1 VHQVTHEKHQQPIM
15 RKQLGVASDHAGL
28 ELKRALVTELE
39 KRGVVVREFGTTSSD
54 SCDYPDFAHA
64 VGRAIEGGE
73 IERAI
78 LVCGTGVG
86 MSIAANRH
94 AAVRAVVCSEPL
106 SARMSRQHNDAN
118 VLCIGARVVGA
129 DTAIDIVDAFL
140 GATFEGGRHATRVA
154 KINPA

>member
-1 VHQVTHEKHQQPIM
+1 MNEQIA
-15 RKQLGVASDHAGL
+15 VASDHAGL
-28 ELKRALVTELE
+28 ELKNALARELQ
-39 KRGVVVREFGTTSSD
+39 KRGVEVRDFGTTTAD

-64 VGRAIEGGE
+64 VARAIANGE
-73 IERAI
+73 VERAI

-94 AAVRAVVCSEPL
+94 TAIQAVACSEPL

-129 DTAIDIVDAFL
+129 GTAIDIVEAFL
-140 GATFEGGRHATRVA
+140 ATTFEGGRHATRVA
-154 KINPA
+154 KINHL

>member
-1 VHQVTHEKHQQPIM
+1 MT
-15 RKQLGVASDHAGL
+15 KQLGVASDHAGL
-28 ELKRALVTELE
+28 DLKRALVTELE
-39 KRGVVVREFGTTSSD
+39 KRGVVVREFGTNTSD

-94 AAVRAVVCSEPL
+94 ATVRAVVCSEPL

-118 VLCIGARVVGA
+118 VLCIGARIVDAG
-129 DTAIDIVDAFL
+129 TAIDIVDAFL
-140 GATFEGGRHATRVA
+140 GATFEGGRHAKRIT
-154 KINPA
+154 KINAA

>member
-1 VHQVTHEKHQQPIM
+1 MT
-15 RKQLGVASDHAGL
+15 KQLGVASDHAGL
-28 ELKRALVTELE
+28 ELKRALVAELE
-39 KRGVVVREFGTTSSD
+39 KRGVVVREFGTTTSD

-94 AAVRAVVCSEPL
+94 VAVRAVVCSEPL
-106 SARMSRQHNDAN
+106 SARMSRRHNDAN

-129 DTAIDIVDAFL
+129 GTAIDIVDAFL
-140 GATFEGGRHATRVA
+140 GATFEGGRHATRIA
-154 KINPA
+154 KINPP

>member
-1 VHQVTHEKHQQPIM
+1 MT
-15 RKQLGVASDHAGL
+15 KQLGVASDHAGL
-28 ELKRALVTELE
+28 ELKRSLVAELE
-39 KRGVVVREFGTTSSD
+39 KRGIAVRDFGTTNGD

-64 VGRAIEGGE
+64 VGRAITGQE

-94 AAVRAVVCSEPL
+94 GAVRAVVCSEPL

-118 VLCIGARVVGA
+118 VLCIGARVVGPG
-129 DTAIDIVDAFL
+129 TALDIVDAFL
-140 GATFEGGRHATRVA
+140 GASFEGGRHAARVA
-154 KINPA
+154 KITPA

>member
-1 VHQVTHEKHQQPIM
+1 MTM
-15 RKQLGVASDHAGL
+15 QLGVASDHAGL

-39 KRGVVVREFGTTSSD
+39 KRGIVVHDFGTATSE

-118 VLCIGARVVGA
+118 VLCIGARIVGTG
-129 DTAIDIVDAFL
+129 TAIDIVDAFL
-140 GATFEGGRHATRVA
+140 SASFEGGRHAMRVA
-154 KINPA
+154 KINTP

>member
-1 VHQVTHEKHQQPIM
+1 MSKP
-15 RKQLGVASDHAGL
+15 LGVASDHAGL
-28 ELKRALVTELE
+28 ELKQALAAELT
-39 KRGVVVREFGTTSSD
+39 KRGVSVREFGTTTSD

-64 VGRAIEGGE
+64 VGRAIESGE

-94 AAVRAVVCSEPL
+94 AGVRAVVCSEAL

-129 DTAIDIVDAFL
+129 GTALDIVDAFL
-140 GATFEGGRHATRVA
+140 SAGFEGGRHASRVG
-154 KINPA
+154 KINLG

>member
-1 VHQVTHEKHQQPIM
+1 MNEQIA
-15 RKQLGVASDHAGL
+15 VASDHAGL
-28 ELKRALVTELE
+28 ELKNALARELQ
-39 KRGVVVREFGTTSSD
+39 KRGVEVRDFGTTTAD

-64 VGRAIEGGE
+64 VARAIANGE
-73 IERAI
+73 VERAI

-94 AAVRAVVCSEPL
+94 TAIRAVACSEPL

-129 DTAIDIVDAFL
+129 GTAIDIVEAFL
-140 GATFEGGRHATRVA
+140 ATTFEGGRHATRVA
-154 KINPA
+154 KINHL

>member
-1 VHQVTHEKHQQPIM
+1 MTKPLAI
-15 RKQLGVASDHAGL
+15 ASDHAGL
-28 ELKRALVTELE
+28 ELKRTLVAALEE
-39 KRGVVVREFGTTSSD
+39 QDIAVRDFGTHSSD

-64 VGRAIEGGE
+64 VARAIEGGE
-73 IERAI
+73 VERAI

-118 VLCIGARVVGA
+118 VLCLGARVVGTG
-129 DTAIDIVDAFL
+129 TAVDIVEAFMSVR
-140 GATFEGGRHATRVA
+140 FEGGRHAGRVT
-154 KINPA
+154 KINQQTAASTASQLNKA

>member
-1 VHQVTHEKHQQPIM
+1 M
-15 RKQLGVASDHAGL
+15 ASDHAGL
-28 ELKRALVTELE
+28 ELKQALASELAA
-39 KRGVVVREFGTTSSD
+39 RGIAVRDYGTTSRD

-64 VGRAIEGGE
+64 VATAIATGD
-73 IERAI
+73 IKQAI

-106 SARMSRQHNDAN
+106 SARMARQHNDAN
-118 VLCIGARVVGA
+118 VLCLGARVVGTG
-129 DTAIDIVDAFL
+129 TALDIVDAFL
-140 GATFEGGRHATRVA
+140 GAGFEGGRHAARVA

>member
-1 VHQVTHEKHQQPIM
+1 MT
-15 RKQLGVASDHAGL
+15 KQLGMASDHAGL
-28 ELKRALVTELE
+28 ELKRALVAELE
-39 KRGVVVREFGTTSSD
+39 KRGVVVREFGTTTTD

-94 AAVRAVVCSEPL
+94 TAVRAVVCSETL

-118 VLCIGARVVGA
+118 VLCIGARVVGEG
-129 DTAIDIVDAFL
+129 TAIDIVDAFL
-140 GATFEGGRHATRVA
+140 GATFEGGRHSTRVA